1 MSLITRPARAE
12 DARFLAEIMHE
23 SVIPVV
29 NRGPFDAALEGLDID
44 PVSFDEALILSG
56 ANHWGQLD
64 SFIVLEED
72 GEPVGAAAAYPSKQ
86 PDMRPITPEGL
97 QKVTEYLGWTPE
109 QSRGFWRKYVSFFG
123 LFPELPHLAQPADYV
138 LEYVA
143 IRESHRG
150 RGLFL
155 KLVEAHA
162 ERARALGHKTLGIS
176 AVIGNDPAYRNYEK
190 FAKFHCR
197 VGPEVYRNTFPGFDR
212 FIMEL

>member
-1 MSLITRPARAE
+1 MSLITRPATE
-12 DARFLAEIMHE
+12 QDAPFLAEIMHE

-44 PVSFDEALILSG
+44 PVRFDEALILSG

-72 GEPVGAAAAYPSKQ
+72 GEAVGAAAAYPSRQ
-86 PDMRPITPEGL
+86 PDMRPITPDGL
-97 QKVTEYLGWTPE
+97 NKVSEYLGWTPD
-109 QSRGFWRKYVSFFG
+109 QSRGFWRKYVAFFG

-143 IRESHRG
+143 IKEACRG

-162 ERARALGHKTLGIS
+162 DRARKLGHKTLGIS
-176 AVIGNDPAYRNYEK
+176 AVIGNDPAYRNYQK
-190 FAKFHCR
+190 FAKFHVR

>member
-1 MSLITRPARAE
+1 MTPITRPATE
-12 DARFLAEIMHE
+12 KDARFLAEIMHE

-56 ANHWGQLD
+56 ANHWGPLE
-64 SFIVLEED
+64 SFIVLEVD
-72 GEPVGAAAAYPSKQ
+72 GELVGAAAAYPSKQ

-97 QKVTEYLGWTPE
+97 EKVATYLGWTPE

-143 IRESHRG
+143 IKEAWRG

-162 ERARALGHKTLGIS
+162 ERARKLGYKTLGIS
-176 AVIGNDPAYRNYEK
+176 AVIGNDPAYRNYQK

-212 FIMEL
+212 FVMEL